1 MEDYIVR
8 MIEERDQLNE
18 RLRKLFIFRTSE
30 KFYTLTRKQKFLL
43 NEQFDAMRR
52 YEDVLTRRIENEQT
66 ETKDYPSVDT
76 PHIAYCTKEDM
87 EMKEDDV

>member
-66 ETKDYPSVDT
+66 ESKDYPSIND
-76 PHIAYCTKEDM
+76 PHIACCTKEDM
-87 EMKEDDV
+87 EMQEDDV

>member
-30 KFYTLTRKQKFLL
+30 KFYALTRKQKFLL

-66 ETKDYPSVDT
+66 ESKDYPLIND
-76 PHIAYCTKEDM
+76 PHIACCTKEDM

>member
-66 ETKDYPSVDT
+66 ESKDYPS
-76 PHIAYCTKEDM
+76 
-87 EMKEDDV
+87 EMSSALHSALKRIQKMREDDV